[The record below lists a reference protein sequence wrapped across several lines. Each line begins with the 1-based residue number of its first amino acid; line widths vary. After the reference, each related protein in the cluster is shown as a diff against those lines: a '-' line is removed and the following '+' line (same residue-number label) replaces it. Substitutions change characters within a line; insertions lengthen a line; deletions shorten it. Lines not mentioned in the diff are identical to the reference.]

1 MQALLGPADKFMS
14 AVGKMT
20 GKFDVEMEHRRGEKD
35 RNSLTAVGLLINNII
50 SSCVFRPPKTPSE
63 IRVEHA
69 LLAIENQNL
78 PSKERL
84 GGLEHFPAPN
94 QDEHS
99 PKKYELLCK
108 LNLHAANKAELERH
122 QRNFNP
128 IGGLTAAAL
137 LLLTAQSVSNWVGNN
152 FVPYI
157 VRENFKLGTK
167 CMSGTTMFVLILESI
182 QGWARHTDGQKRTV
196 SAQCCD

>member
-1 MQALLGPADKFMS
+1 MQALLGPVDKFMS

-20 GKFDVEMEHRRGEKD
+20 GEFDVEMAHRRGED

-50 SSCVFRPPKTPSE
+50 SSCVFRPPKTPTE

-69 LLAIENQNL
+69 LLAKQNANL
-78 PSKERL
+78 PPKDRL
-84 GGLEHFPAPN
+84 EGLEHFPAPN
-94 QDEHS
+94 EDEHT

-108 LNLHAANKAELERH
+108 LELHQANKAELERH
-122 QRNFNP
+122 QENFNP

-167 CMSGTTMFVLILESI
+167 CMSGSTMFVLILESI

-196 SAQCCD
+196 SVRCSI

>member
-20 GKFDVEMEHRRGEKD
+20 GKFDVEMQHRRGEED

-63 IRVEHA
+63 IRVEQA
-69 LLAIENQNL
+69 LLARENAALDKPFMDLYNL
-78 PSKERL
+78 PRE
-84 GGLEHFPAPN
+84 
-94 QDEHS
+94 QDEFTLQMHQ
-99 PKKYELLCK
+99 LAHK
-108 LNLHAANKAELERH
+108 LELHAANKAELERH

-167 CMSGTTMFVLILESI
+167 CMTGSTMFVLILESI
-182 QGWARHTDGQKRTV
+182 QGWARHTDGQRRTV
-196 SAQCCD
+196 SARCE